1 MYGGHGNLNVAKVL
15 ALAPCTHGGHKRV
28 NVYSIAVYR
37 LGKIEKYVPG
47 IGYGLLVSAKSR
59 FFCLLAYQT
68 KVGSIISVGLGA
80 HLRVM
85 HGEACR
91 SCRSCNFVCEGMY
104 KALDAGRLYG
114 IINGISPA
122 VFLYVLKL
130 GGKRLIIAFAG
141 EGHGLV
147 QYFLGVAGYGEFRGI
162 SRIALAVAGE
172 RQMNAAGY
180 LLFGGT
186 RQSSLCLIKRLAG
199 NINSVYRYAI
209 MEGGGIHYLLTLL
222 LAVNNK
228 IVQRAQHHEKS
239 RQYYKQDPYDLAGG
253 FFLVFL

>member
-1 MYGGHGNLNVAKVL
+1 MACLS
-15 ALAPCTHGGHKRV
+15 AP
-28 NVYSIAVYR
+28 SPA
-37 LGKIEKYVPG
+37 
-47 IGYGLLVSAKSR
+47 
-59 FFCLLAYQT
+59 FCLLAYQT

-80 HLRVM
+80 LLRVM

-147 QYFLGVAGYGEFRGI
+147 QYFLGVVGYGEFRGI

-172 RQMNAAGY
+172 RQMNAVGY
-180 LLFGGT
+180 LLSAVPASVAFA
-186 RQSSLCLIKRLAG
+186 SL
-199 NINSVYRYAI
+199 SVWPEI
-209 MEGGGIHYLLTLL
+209 STPFTVTPSWKVVEFI
-222 LAVNNK
+222 
-228 IVQRAQHHEKS
+228 IC
-239 RQYYKQDPYDLAGG
+239 
-253 FFLVFL
+253 